1 MEHYIIVNDA
11 QAPLGAEFVVAL
23 ARQGWLVSI
32 ATTPEAIRRQVDRHG
47 PPALLICSGCE
58 LAEEEEALM
67 LSLKHQGR
75 TRILALI
82 DGEESS
88 TANGE
93 QGFWLKADDF
103 VVWPVTGGELVMR
116 VRRLFRSRQAG
127 WTATVRDLNG
137 NEKIVPALSAG
148 SQWGRT
154 REDDWKYRL
163 SAVERSI
170 FQKLEEA
177 RGDVVALEELAAC
190 IDASTESARINALR
204 VHINRLRRKIEE
216 TPNQPRYVLT
226 VRGVGYRLGARTQ
239 QIAW

>member
-11 QAPLGAEFVVAL
+11 HAPLGAEFVAAL

-32 ATTPEAIRRQVDRHG
+32 ATTPETIRRQVDRHG
-47 PPALLICSGCE
+47 PPALLICGGCE
-58 LAEEEEALM
+58 LAEEEEELM
-67 LSLKHQGR
+67 LSLKQQGR

-82 DGEESS
+82 EGEEGR
-88 TANGE
+88 AADGE

-103 VVWPVTGGELVMR
+103 VVWPVSNGELVMR
-116 VRRLFRSRQAG
+116 VQRLFRSRPAG

-137 NEKIVPALSAG
+137 NEKLVPGLYG
-148 SQWGRT
+148 GPEWGHGPH
-154 REDDWKYRL
+154 DDWKYRL

-177 RGDVVALEELAAC
+177 RGAVVSLEELAAC
-190 IDASTESARINALR
+190 IDASTETARINALR